1 MAIVTAAPIGSAR
14 ALAWSRGVL
23 AWQAAAAGAF
33 AILLMRPFD
42 VPDPFGLGFSFAWTA
57 VCACAACAIVVPQA
71 VLGRWPSTRL
81 DVPLLAYVA
90 IALLGLA
97 AGVDRGNTLVW
108 LASLAGNIGIFF
120 GVVCVARAFRGGADA
135 WLCFLLAAITLL
147 LLMATAYHAEVGML
161 ARPKA
166 YPVPEGWSG
175 YPELAMLGAVHVALL
190 VAAIQ
195 TQKRAT
201 AAAAAVLLPCSLA
214 AVTLLYSR
222 GAWIAIAAVVTA
234 GLLMAQQGKA
244 RRLVLSILIMAAL
257 GGVLVSRDATLR
269 YLLSGGEGTVV
280 AGHQIDVAS
289 PEMRF
294 QLWKRTIRMIGDH
307 PWAGVG
313 LGNFQQVFETIYNP
327 ELNSDGRRGVHAHN
341 AWLQQFAE
349 VGIPGG
355 LAYLAL
361 WIAVFRLAWI
371 RARRDRDFAAV
382 AVLLSL
388 TAVAATNLTTNM
400 FFMTGGG
407 SGRLH
412 SLAWVLFG
420 LVAGAT
426 QSSLDNRNSV
436 QSSVDNHQSPM
447 SLWRSS

>member
-1 MAIVTAAPIGSAR
+1 MATVTAAPIGSAR
-14 ALAWSRGVL
+14 APAWSRGVL

-57 VCACAACAIVVPQA
+57 VCVCAACAIVVPQA

-97 AGVDRGNTLVW
+97 ASVDRGNTLVW
-108 LASLAGNIGIFF
+108 LASLAANIGIFF

-135 WLCFLLAAITLL
+135 WLCFLLAAMTLL

-161 ARPKA
+161 ARPA
-166 YPVPEGWSG
+166 SYPVPEGWSG
-175 YPELAMLGAVHVALL
+175 YPELGLVGAVHFALL
-190 VAAIQ
+190 VAVIQ
-195 TQKRAT
+195 TRKRAT
-201 AAAAAVLLPCSLA
+201 AAAAAVLLALSLA
-214 AVTLLYSR
+214 AVALLYSR
-222 GAWIAIAAVVTA
+222 GAWSAIAAVVGTA

-269 YLLSGGEGTVV
+269 HLLSGGRGTVV
-280 AGHQIDVAS
+280 DGHQIYVAT

-294 QLWKRTIRMIGDH
+294 QLWTRTIRMIGDH

-327 ELNSDGRRGVHAHN
+327 ELNSDGRRGGHAHN
-341 AWLQQFAE
+341 DWLQQFAE

-371 RARRDRDFAAV
+371 RARRDGDFV
-382 AVLLSL
+382 AVGLLLSL
-388 TAVAATNLTTNM
+388 MAVAASNLTTNM

-420 LVAGAT
+420 LVAARPE
-426 QSSLDNRNSV
+426 SN
-436 QSSVDNHQSPM
+436 
-447 SLWRSS
+447 RSSQRSSIGCA